1 MKKLD
6 KNGFH
11 EVIKM
16 EGTDH
21 KPRSTEPCWANQ
33 PACSQNGTD
42 RAEQVQAV
50 TNGHYMS
57 FGKINQKLALG
68 RNWAR

>member
-6 KNGFH
+6 KDGFH

-16 EGTDH
+16 EGTDN
-21 KPRSTEPCWANQ
+21 KPRIAGGWANQ
-33 PACSQNGTD
+33 PAFSRNGTD
-42 RAEQVQAV
+42 PAEQVQAV